1 MRLLASA
8 PASAGA
14 APWLA
19 DLQRNS
25 AKLGAMQAAYFEQQ
39 SKLWSGLLAGQSAS
53 LADPAPGDRRFSAK
67 EWRDNAYYDYLRQS
81 YLLASRYLEELVE
94 GAELDAQAKERTRF
108 AVRQWI
114 DAMCPA
120 NFAATNPEA
129 MQQAL
134 ESRGESLTRGLANL
148 MGDVQKGRIS
158 QTDDGAFEVG
168 RNLAVTPGQVV
179 YENEL
184 IQLIQYAP
192 TTAQVAARPLLIVPP
207 CINKY
212 YVLDLQPENSFVAH

>member
-1 MRLLASA
+1 MQPGSPDAVLAAIAQSTNEVTQGWMRLMARA
-8 PASAGA
+8 PASASA

-19 DLQRNS
+19 ELQRNS
-25 AKLGAMQAAYFEQQ
+25 AKLGAMQAAYLEKQ

-53 LADPAPGDRRFSAK
+53 LADPDPGDRRFSAK
-67 EWRDNAYYDYLRQS
+67 QWRDNAYYDYLRQS

-129 MQQAL
+129 MQPAL
-134 ESRGESLTRGLANL
+134 ESGGGSLARGLASRVR
-148 MGDVQKGRIS
+148 GVQR
-158 QTDDGAFEVG
+158 
-168 RNLAVTPGQVV
+168 
-179 YENEL
+179 
-184 IQLIQYAP
+184 
-192 TTAQVAARPLLIVPP
+192 
-207 CINKY
+207 
-212 YVLDLQPENSFVAH
+212 